1 MIRFRL
7 SGQTGNAT
15 YPIHVTVHLPL
26 DLLPSRSFVHE
37 PEDLLVCPERA
48 SRLDTYKPPLTLPLT
63 LIQHLFEEGLKG
75 TARDGL
81 HYLGRILSYILVIPV
96 KSVRLANSI
105 VENSRQKENKIPTDG
120 NFP

>member
-7 SGQTGNAT
+7 SEQTGNTT
-15 YPIHVTVHLPL
+15 YPIHITVHLPL

-48 SRLDTYKPPLTLPLT
+48 SRLDTCKPPLTLPLT
-63 LIQHLFEEGLKG
+63 LIQYLFEEGLKS
-75 TARDGL
+75 TARDSL
-81 HYLGRILSYILVIPV
+81 YYLSRILSYILTIPM
-96 KSVRLANSI
+96 KSVRLANLI
-105 VENSRQKENKIPTDG
+105 AENSRQKENKIPTDR

>member
-15 YPIHVTVHLPL
+15 YLMYVTVYLPL

-48 SRLDTYKPPLTLPLT
+48 SRLDTCKPPLTLLLT
-63 LIQHLFEEGLKG
+63 LI
-75 TARDGL
+75 
-81 HYLGRILSYILVIPV
+81 
-96 KSVRLANSI
+96 
-105 VENSRQKENKIPTDG
+105 
-120 NFP
+120 